1 MLHIATSHLGSG
13 RWIEIQASRLREHI
27 RVPYTTWGAVPQGDS
42 ARAERFDRVIS
53 QKGPEAGRL
62 NHLAVEIAAEAAAED
77 LLMFLAPDAFP
88 IADPMPAIADG
99 LASAPL
105 MAVRRAENAG
115 DPQPHP
121 CFCVTTVGAWRRL
134 AGDWSDGYPWS
145 ARDGRRVS
153 DVGGNLLR
161 RLELTGTP
169 WTPLLRSNPARLDP
183 LAFAIYGEVVYHHGA
198 GSLARAHR
206 LSAPRNTQLARLPGM
221 AAAAERLD
229 ARRSLAWERRA
240 LRRITRRSEA
250 LFGMI
255 QAGDPEWLAEVR
267 RGGPNSPRD

>member
-1 MLHIATSHLGSG
+1 MLHIATSHVGST
-13 RWIEIQASRLREHI
+13 RWIEIQASQLRAHI
-27 RVPYTTWGAVPQGDS
+27 RVPYTTWGGVPQAEPS
-42 ARAERFDRVIS
+42 AAERFDRVIA

-105 MAVRRAENAG
+105 MAVRREENAG

-145 ARDGRRVS
+145 AADGHRVT

-161 RLELTGTP
+161 RLELTATP

-198 GSLARAHR
+198 GSLGRAHR
-206 LSAPRNTQLARLPGM
+206 LSAPRPSSPARLPGI
-221 AAAAERLD
+221 APALD
-229 ARRSLAWERRA
+229 ARRSPAWERRA
-240 LRRITRRSEA
+240 LRRMARRSEA
-250 LFGMI
+250 LFEMI
-255 QAGDPEWLAEVR
+255 QAGGPEWLAEVR
-267 RGGPNSPRD
+267 RGDPKAPRG